1 MKDLIGKTVAVK
13 QTLREGSAG
22 FSAAYRNGTLER
34 VVVGEVTGVWFRDP
48 RFFSIV
54 TRDGKTIDYLHK
66 DGILSVRP

>member
-13 QTLREGSAG
+13 QPFRKGSVG
-22 FSAAYRNGTLER
+22 FSNGELER

-54 TRDGKTIDYLHK
+54 TRDGKTIDYLNE

>member
-1 MKDLIGKTVAVK
+1 MKDLIGKTVAVR
-13 QTLREGSAG
+13 QTLSKGSAG
-22 FSAAYRNGTLER
+22 FSNGTLER

-54 TRDGKTIDYLHK
+54 TRDGKTIDYLSK